1 MKVQAIKTRVMA
13 PPKDDLEQV
22 LLESI
27 NFIEENSILA
37 IASKI
42 VSIGEGNCIPKSEVE
57 SKDDLIKRESGKYLE
72 RENTPGGY
80 LLHTITNNILIGTAG
95 IDESNANDHYILW
108 PENPG
113 ESARR
118 ICLFLR
124 DKFGVKN
131 LGVVLTD
138 SHTVPLRRG
147 LVGLALAYW
156 GFEPLKDYRGQEDLF
171 GREMKVSQTN
181 LPDSLAGAAVLNM
194 GEGSEQTP
202 LVLVT
207 NIKGIN
213 YLDEDYMPKTEY
225 SSFEVPLEE
234 DLYKP
239 FLSSV
244 PWKDGGKSKKE

>member
-1 MKVQAIKTRVMA
+1 MLVQTIRTRILT
-13 PPKDDLEQV
+13 PPKDNLEKV

-27 NFIEENSILA
+27 KEIPENSVIA
-37 IASKI
+37 VASKI
-42 VSIGEGNCIPKSEVE
+42 VSIGEGRCILKSEIE
-57 SKDDLIKRESGKYLE
+57 NKDELIKSESEKYLE

-95 IDESNANDHYILW
+95 IDESNANGYFVLW
-108 PENPG
+108 PKNPS
-113 ESARR
+113 ESAKR
-118 ICLFLR
+118 ICLFLKE
-124 DKFGVKN
+124 KFGVKN

-138 SHTVPLRRG
+138 SHTIPLRRG

-156 GFEPLKDYRGQEDLF
+156 GFEPLKDYRGEEDLF

-181 LPDSLAGAAVLNM
+181 LPDSLAATAVLNM

-202 LVLVT
+202 LVLLTDVPR
-207 NIKGIN
+207 IN
-213 YLDEDYMPKTEY
+213 FLDSDYKPEKEY
-225 SSFEVPLEE
+225 STFDVPLEE

-244 PWKDGGKSKKE
+244 PWKKGGKQK